1 MLKILGRKNSSN
13 VQKVLWTCAELGI
26 PYEREDVGMQF
37 GRNKE
42 PEYLAMNPNGLVP
55 TIVDDGLV
63 LWESNVIVRY
73 LVAKHGSGKLW
84 PADPAERAAADKWMD
99 WSNTVLDRRFG
110 ACFIG
115 LVRTPPEKR
124 DNAQIQASR
133 DETAAALA
141 MLDQAL
147 GKTKYVGGAQFT
159 MGDIPL
165 GPTAYRWHNLPIKRE
180 NFPNLRGWYE
190 RMTQRP
196 AFRENVMVPI
206 T

>member
-13 VQKVLWTCAELGI
+13 VQKVLWTCGELGV
-26 PYEREDVGMQF
+26 PFEREDVGMQF

-55 TIVDDGLV
+55 TIIDDGLI
-63 LWESNVIVRY
+63 LWESNAIVRY
-73 LVAKHGSGKLW
+73 LCAKHGAGKLW
-84 PADPAERAAADKWMD
+84 ANDPAERATADKWMD
-99 WSNTVLDRRFG
+99 WGNTVLDDAFVH
-110 ACFIG
+110 CFMG
-115 LVRTPPEKR
+115 LVRTAPEKR
-124 DNAQIQASR
+124 DQAAIQASR
-133 DETAAALA
+133 DATAKALA

-147 GKTKYVGGAQFT
+147 GKTKYVGGAQFS

-165 GPTAYRWHNLPIKRE
+165 GPIAYRWHNLQIKRE

-196 AFRENVMVPI
+196 AFREHVMI
-206 T
+206 TIT